1 MFSVTKFN
9 STFRFYLIPF
19 IHIRSLMEIVKT
31 SLESSQLVN
40 VVDSMFTAAGF
51 GDKRELSFEDFLL
64 LMAEHREKFS
74 DASLNTKGTDNN
86 MNPLSILITL

>member
-1 MFSVTKFN
+1 
-9 STFRFYLIPF
+9 
-19 IHIRSLMEIVKT
+19 MEIVKT

-64 LMAEHREKFS
+64 LMAEHRENFS

-86 MNPLSILITL
+86 MNPLSILITLWNLCQWNIDLKRIWNFWVAWP